1 MPMLSKRLFDAIAS
15 AVDLNDPAEQ
25 SLDVVGFENTESVQI
40 KMRHQCSCSPVAQ
53 VAQVG
58 RLFHIGEDARGLLSR
73 ELPWHLA
80 APYLASLDIELV
92 CCRVA
97 ACRHVVLPARAC
109 G

>member
-1 MPMLSKRLFDAIAS
+1 MLSKRLFDAIAS
-15 AVDLNDPAEQ
+15 AVDLDDPAEQ

-40 KMRHQCSCSPVAQ
+40 KMCHQCTRSP

-73 ELPWHLA
+73 ELSRYLA

-97 ACRHVVLPARAC
+97 ACRHVLLPARAC

>member
-1 MPMLSKRLFDAIAS
+1 MLSKRLFDAIAS
-15 AVDLNDPAEQ
+15 AVDLDDPAEQ

-53 VAQVG
+53 VG
-58 RLFHIGEDARGLLSR
+58 RLFHIAEDARGLLSR
-73 ELPWHLA
+73 ELPCYLA